1 MNLLDVYNVTTNVL
15 KVIRNKMF
23 LLSSKKITQM
33 VFVIFLIAIASISIS
48 AQSKKKKSAVHPEPK
63 KPVIIS
69 ENGIPNSTD
78 SNKSTASTKS
88 SNIYVQSLR
97 DQLAIREREFQVA
110 KDSLE
115 KTKQLFSDG
124 ILSKRDVEKAEVALV
139 EAQTK
144 ADDIRRKLAVYEGT
158 SIEAKDTTA
167 EVENKTEDET
177 KTDEVVAIPETES
190 NVKRTTQTRAKT
202 PVKKSSSVKK
212 TKRP

>member
-1 MNLLDVYNVTTNVL
+1 
-15 KVIRNKMF
+15 
-23 LLSSKKITQM
+23 M

-48 AQSKKKKSAVHPEPK
+48 AQSKKKKTAHPEPK

-69 ENGIPNSTD
+69 ENGIPSSAD
-78 SNKSTASTKS
+78 DNKSTASAKS

-97 DQLAIREREFQVA
+97 DQLAIREREVKIA

-115 KTKQLFSDG
+115 KTEQLFTDG

-144 ADDIRRKLAVYEGT
+144 ADDIRRKIALYEGT
-158 SIEAKDTTA
+158 SIETKDTTA
-167 EVENKTEDET
+167 EVENKTEDEA
-177 KTDEVVAIPETES
+177 KKDEVVVTAKKES
-190 NVKRTTQTRAKT
+190 TVKRTTQTRAKT
-202 PVKKSSSVKK
+202 PVKKSSVKK